1 MSGAT
6 KKTIDD
12 MVLKILKEI
21 NSGGVTT
28 QNAREIEMSI
38 LTVTMETQRAILNE
52 LILIR
57 ETLEKGGK

>member
-1 MSGAT
+1 MGGAT

-12 MVLKILKEI
+12 MVLRILKEI
-21 NSGGVTT
+21 TSEGVGQRNSKD
-28 QNAREIEMSI
+28 IELSI

-57 ETLEKGGK
+57 EKLGSE

>member
-1 MSGAT
+1 MGGAT

-12 MVLKILKEI
+12 MTLRILEEI
-21 NSGGVTT
+21 NSEGVG
-28 QNAREIEMSI
+28 QRNSKDIELSI

-57 ETLEKGGK
+57 EKLGSE